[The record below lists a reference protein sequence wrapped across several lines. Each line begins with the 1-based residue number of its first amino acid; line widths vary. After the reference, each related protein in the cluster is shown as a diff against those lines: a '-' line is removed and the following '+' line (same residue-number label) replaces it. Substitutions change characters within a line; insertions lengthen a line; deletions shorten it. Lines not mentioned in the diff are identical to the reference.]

1 MAAARA
7 VHMLFVRL
15 LLPLDGRPGVRV
27 AGALER
33 PQNGCVAR
41 GPLKRQ
47 EAGGI
52 HRLGLPG
59 AGGLGGGRL
68 IGAAFMLYQLKNLS
82 AK

>member
-7 VHMLFVRL
+7 VDVLFPRSVL
-15 LLPLDGRPGVRV
+15 ALDGRLGIRV
-27 AGALER
+27 TGALER
-33 PQNGCVAR
+33 PQNGGVAR
-41 GPLKRQ
+41 DPLKRL

-59 AGGLGGGRL
+59 AGGRGGGRL
-68 IGAAFMLYQLKNLS
+68 IGAAFMLYQLKHLS